1 MNASTSQRGA
11 VLIVA
16 LVFMLIISVLGVA
29 SMRNATMQERM
40 AGNNKDINIAFQAAE
55 AAVREAEAAMD
66 ALASIDFDGS
76 NGLYLSCPDTTDT
89 RTACSEPDWQQR
101 ASTGWKVVDD
111 ELSNVLRQPEYIMAH
126 SAATELVEGVENLQL
141 MYGVDD
147 NDDRSV
153 DRYIAAGSVSDWETV
168 LSVRVELTMVA
179 LDEGVVGKTGA
190 DNAQTVYDSEGKLIN
205 NSDGRMRQVFTSVF
219 ALRNRLP

>member
-101 ASTGWKVVDD
+101 ASTGWKGVDD
-111 ELSNVLRQPEYIMAH
+111 ELSNVLRQPEYIIEQI
-126 SAATELVEGVENLQL
+126 SATADPGAAL
-141 MYGVDD
+141 DS
-147 NDDRSV
+147 DRTISTQGYYRV
-153 DRYIAAGSVSDWETV
+153 TARGFGQSDR
-168 LSVRVELTMVA
+168 TMVV
-179 LDEGVVGKTGA
+179 LTTTYRREE
-190 DNAQTVYDSEGKLIN
+190 S
-205 NSDGRMRQVFTSVF
+205 
-219 ALRNRLP
+219 

>member
-89 RTACSEPDWQQR
+89 RTACCRKSRGPVVRRRLQSPPAASSGGAEFAGIAEPD
-101 ASTGWKVVDD
+101 TDTDTDFG
-111 ELSNVLRQPEYIMAH
+111 H
-126 SAATELVEGVENLQL
+126 ATDTDTDAE
-141 MYGVDD
+141 
-147 NDDRSV
+147 SH
-153 DRYIAAGSVSDWETV
+153 T
-168 LSVRVELTMVA
+168 
-179 LDEGVVGKTGA
+179 
-190 DNAQTVYDSEGKLIN
+190 
-205 NSDGRMRQVFTSVF
+205 DG
-219 ALRNRLP
+219 